1 MNEMQAFQSDLER
14 FEKLN
19 TQVLGVSPDN
29 LATHKEFAKK
39 YSLKFPL
46 LADDQGK
53 LQKQYAPGRV
63 TFIID
68 KDGVVRFVKNGVPD
82 NKELLQELSKL

>member
-1 MNEMQAFQSDLER
+1 MQAFQNDLDR

-19 TQVLGVSPDN
+19 AQVLGVSSDSV
-29 LATHKEFAKK
+29 ATHGEFAKK

-53 LQKQYAPGRV
+53 IQKQYAPGRV

-68 KDGVVRFVKNGVPD
+68 KNGVVRFVKNGVPD

>member
-1 MNEMQAFQSDLER
+1 MVAFQNDLAR

-19 TQVLGVSPDN
+19 AQVLGVSPDN
-29 LATHKEFAKK
+29 VATHSEFAKK

-46 LADDQGK
+46 VADEQGK
-53 LQKQYAPGRV
+53 IQKQYTPGRV

-68 KDGVVRFVKNGVPD
+68 KDGVVRYVQNGVPKNSD
-82 NKELLQELSKL
+82 LMKALSKL

>member
-1 MNEMQAFQSDLER
+1 MQAFQNDLAR

-19 TQVLGVSPDN
+19 AQVLGVSPDDV
-29 LATHKEFAKK
+29 ATHSEFAKK

-46 LADDQGK
+46 LADEQGQI
-53 LQKQYAPGRV
+53 QKQYAPGRV

-68 KDGVVRFVKNGVPD
+68 KNGVVRFVQHGVPK
-82 NKELLQELSKL
+82 NKDLLKELSKL

>member
-1 MNEMQAFQSDLER
+1 MVAFQNDLAR

-19 TQVLGVSPDN
+19 AQVLGVSPDS
-29 LATHKEFAKK
+29 LATHSEFAKK

-46 LADDQGK
+46 VADEQGK
-53 LQKQYAPGRV
+53 IQKQYAPGRV

-68 KDGVVRFVKNGVPD
+68 KDGVVRYVQNGVPKNSD
-82 NKELLQELSKL
+82 LMKELSKL